1 VFRIRS
7 NVPRWRDR
15 WRSPDGGTLGI
26 GHPGGRGR
34 GALRRRVAELWI
46 CFSIHKTL
54 RDPRTPPAEG
64 VLLDLGLGLMAVTAA
79 VFWLVG
85 SLSIYF

>member
-1 VFRIRS
+1 MGVLSVSDI
-7 NVPRWRDR
+7 P
-15 WRSPDGGTLGI
+15 
-26 GHPGGRGR
+26 
-34 GALRRRVAELWI
+34 AAAVAELFVAALLSWI

-64 VLLDLGLGLMAVTAA
+64 VMLDLGLGLVAVTAA

>member
-1 VFRIRS
+1 M
-7 NVPRWRDR
+7 
-15 WRSPDGGTLGI
+15 
-26 GHPGGRGR
+26 
-34 GALRRRVAELWI
+34 GALSVSDIPAAAVAELFVAALLSWI

-54 RDPRTPPAEG
+54 CDPRTPPAEG
-64 VLLDLGLGLMAVTAA
+64 VMLDLGLGLVAVTAA